1 MNNYFTDEELRC
13 SCCGSN
19 KFDSDFLR
27 LLNHLREECGFP
39 FIISSGYRCQFHP
52 VEASK
57 KKLGAHTTGKAVDIL
72 VYGDRAQRLL
82 QAALNVGIERIGIS
96 QKGDIKSRFIHLDV
110 CTELPSPALWSY

>member
-1 MNNYFTDEELRC
+1 MNYFSDEELRC

-19 KFDSDFLR
+19 QFDSDFLR
-27 LLNHLREECGFP
+27 LLNHLRAECGFP
-39 FIISSGYRCQFHP
+39 FIISSAYRCPNHP
-52 VEASK
+52 IEATK

-72 VYGDRAQRLL
+72 IYGDRAQKLL

-110 CTELPSPALWSY
+110 CHDLPSPALWSY